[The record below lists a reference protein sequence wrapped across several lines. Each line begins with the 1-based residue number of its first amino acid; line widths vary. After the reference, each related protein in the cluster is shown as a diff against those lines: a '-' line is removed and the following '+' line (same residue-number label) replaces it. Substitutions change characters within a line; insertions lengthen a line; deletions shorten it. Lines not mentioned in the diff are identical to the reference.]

1 MPFEVGII
9 DSWSLQAVQLCD
21 FFTAF
26 SFLGQVVKKLDSFK
40 IGSFKVGLLSQV
52 LWLEGRARK
61 LRTFEKKDYSD
72 NYGI

>member
-9 DSWSLQAVQLCD
+9 DSWSFQALQLCD
-21 FFTAF
+21 FCTAF
-26 SFLGQVVKKLDSFK
+26 SFLGQVVKKGQ

-61 LRTFEKKDYSD
+61 LRTFEKKDYND
-72 NYGI
+72 NYGIKAR